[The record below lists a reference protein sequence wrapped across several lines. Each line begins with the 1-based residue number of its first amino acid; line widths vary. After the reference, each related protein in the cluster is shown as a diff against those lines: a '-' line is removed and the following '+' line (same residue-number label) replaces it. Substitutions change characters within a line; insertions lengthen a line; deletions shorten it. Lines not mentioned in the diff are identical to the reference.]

1 MRAKRK
7 DEFEPDYA
15 VPPGAT
21 LHEVMESLQMSQKE
35 LAQRTGLTEQT
46 LTRIFKGDQP
56 ISYET
61 ANRLELVTGVP
72 ARMWNNLEAQYRE
85 QLAKQ
90 EERQRLEA
98 DKAWLKTIP
107 IKELIERGHVVPDD
121 DKVNLVRKV
130 LAFFGVCS
138 VQAWQE
144 IWAAPAVA
152 ARRSRCFESRPGDAA
167 AWIRQGE
174 LQAQQIECAPFDKTR
189 FSAALEEIRTLT
201 REESVVFEP
210 RMKQLCANAGVAVAL
225 VREMKKVPWN
235 GATKWLTPNKAMI
248 LLSLRGKGE
257 DKFWFS
263 FFTKLAMC
271 SRTRRRGSSSTTRAM
286 VTSAKKKPMP
296 LLRKPLFP
304 PSMMPGFLTVA
315 ASKRSS
321 FWPTNCA
328 FLRASLPGGINFS
341 QGNGKCSRISSVNW
355 SGQTD
360 FYYDFKGIT
369 SISSRRLIPGVA
381 TLRWAIIKPCFL
393 TKFLHKR
400 RRIKFPSMTDI
411 IGEEWIARREVVTS
425 RAGAR
430 QQLLQRPGSSEQGR
444 RWTANH
450 RISGQQG
457 NEAAD
462 QGSAQEE
469 QDGGQPLELPQAVE
483 HQPGDPQ

>member
-7 DEFEPDYA
+7 YEFEPDYA

-85 QLAKQ
+85 HLAKQ

-107 IKELIERGHVVPDD
+107 IKELIERGHVEPDD

-152 ARRSRCFESRPGDAA
+152 ARRSCCFESRPGDAA

-263 FFTKLAMC
+263 FFHEAGHVLKD
-271 SRTRRRGSSSTTRAM
+271 
-286 VTSAKKKPMP
+286 KKKE
-296 LLRKPLFP
+296 LFINDESNGDLRENKADAF
-304 PSMMPGFLTVA
+304 A
-315 ASKRSS
+315 AETLIPAKHD
-321 FWPTNCA
+321 A
-328 FLRASLPGGINFS
+328 
-341 QGNGKCSRISSVNW
+341 RISSCR
-355 SGQTD
+355 SKQEIILLAD
-360 FYYDFKGIT
+360 ELRISPGI
-369 SISSRRLIPGVA
+369 VA
-381 TLRWAIIKPCFL
+381 GRYQFL
-393 TKFLHKR
+393 TGQWQMFKDLIRKL
-400 RRIKFPSMTDI
+400 
-411 IGEEWIARREVVTS
+411 EW
-425 RAGAR
+425 
-430 QQLLQRPGSSEQGR
+430 
-444 RWTANH
+444 
-450 RISGQQG
+450 
-457 NEAAD
+457 AD
-462 QGSAQEE
+462 
-469 QDGGQPLELPQAVE
+469 
-483 HQPGDPQ
+483 